1 MKVDRLVSII
11 MILLEKKTVRAA
23 DLAETFEVSI
33 RTIYRDIDA
42 ISMAGIPVRATP
54 GVGGGFEIMP
64 GFKLD
69 KKVFTSN
76 DLSAL
81 LMGLS
86 SLSNVVH
93 GEEIIH
99 TLSKVKSFIPAE
111 QAEMIA
117 VKANQIRIDIHPWMS
132 NPNIKDY
139 LAKIESA
146 LSDRHLLS
154 FSYIGRKGA
163 LIERTIEPYQLVSKN
178 GQWYIYGF
186 CNLRKDFRLFK
197 LSRIIGLCICDTA
210 YTPKDFPAPQLNMD
224 DIASSLQIMITLRIH
239 KTLTEQ
245 LLDYCSFDR
254 FTPDGDSHYL
264 VSFPFIDRD
273 YYYGILL
280 SFGDKCECLAP
291 DSVKKKLQEKILQ
304 LSELYGN

>member
-1 MKVDRLVSII
+1 
-11 MILLEKKTVRAA
+11 
-23 DLAETFEVSI
+23 
-33 RTIYRDIDA
+33 DIDA

-69 KKVFTSN
+69 KKVFTAN

-93 GEEIIH
+93 GDEIIH

-117 VKANQIRIDIHPWMS
+117 VKANQIRIDLHPWMS
-132 NPNIKDY
+132 NPHIRDY
-139 LAKIESA
+139 FSTITSA

-178 GQWYIYGF
+178 GQWYVYGF
-186 CNLRKDFRLFK
+186 CNLRKDYRLFK
-197 LSRIIGLCICDTA
+197 LSRIIDLRIEATS
-210 YTPKDFPAPQLNMD
+210 YTPKDFPAPRLTID
-224 DIASSLQIMITLRIH
+224 DLASPRPLTITLRIH
-239 KTLTEQ
+239 KSLTEQ

-264 VSFPFIDRD
+264 VSFPFIDQD

-291 DSVKKKLQEKILQ
+291 DLVRKKLQEKILQ
-304 LSELYGN
+304 LSERYRN